1 MSQKDRQW
9 FPLNEVPLR
18 LFDAQHW
25 AAFVDLCGS
34 LEKAIESLDHPDP
47 NILVYLRQEVIKQG
61 GPDAL
66 EADKDERRR
75 HAQESL
81 IDAFR
86 EQLASGRVI
95 ANGIASQIGT
105 RVSIDSALCRNLE
118 FNFSANSVRHASG
131 SFTHIQIAHV
141 DGHTDARDEL
151 IAKCIAWL
159 KAEGSKNKK
168 TLVDKAREKFGKTL
182 TTRIFN
188 EAYKKAFSQKRGH
201 PLGTRSK
208 KQQ

>member
-1 MSQKDRQW
+1 MTHSGMSQKDRQW

-118 FNFSANSVRHASG
+118 FNFSANSVRIIPTTIPITRPIRHPGGKALRPLVSNSAKPAHLTLIGEESPASPIPNL
-131 SFTHIQIAHV
+131 S
-141 DGHTDARDEL
+141 R
-151 IAKCIAWL
+151 
-159 KAEGSKNKK
+159 
-168 TLVDKAREKFGKTL
+168 
-182 TTRIFN
+182 RI
-188 EAYKKAFSQKRGH
+188 G
-201 PLGTRSK
+201 
-208 KQQ
+208 